1 MTAGLLNDAAA
12 ATLDW
17 LAPLLDEARRFYP
30 VPGGVVS
37 VTGPD
42 GPVAAVTFGEDVA
55 GVPMTT
61 DRAFAIGS
69 ISKFFTALVVD
80 AVVQEGQLH
89 FDDPIGSLLTWA
101 DLPGELAGIPLAAL
115 LNHTGGLPLGGD
127 VLPDDAGEI
136 AVARGVGRAGAS
148 RRFHYSNLGYLM
160 LGEAVLTATGRPLA
174 DHVAARILAPLGL
187 RGARSQASHADRET
201 MATGHWSARPD
212 RPWVPGDALETAPWF
227 ELNSASGNV
236 TATAG
241 DMDRF
246 AAAVLSVHAGLPVP
260 TGCALTPASLARAV
274 SDLAPGGEPVYA
286 VSGIVPASSSHY
298 GRGINV
304 EEVGGST
311 CLTHGGGMVGYST
324 FWLVDIERGFAV
336 TVLTNANGNCLAAHL
351 LARATHAAIVGQ
363 LSDYMPTISLDT
375 RVRGVMAGEG
385 RFIGQSGVLCLHSGA
400 DGAEVEFAG
409 TRATLFCPPEGRP
422 VSDHPQL
429 RTFPLDYH
437 LDEDAWTCG
446 PRTWRRDGGAVD
458 DGPPHPLEGHYRSY
472 SPWYRELRIYR
483 RSRRLYLA
491 AGDDV
496 EAPADE
502 LALVETDEGR
512 WRIGDDSWLPERLV
526 TGPLRHGSVAVI
538 TRDACPYSRVFSP

>member
-1 MTAGLLNDAAA
+1 MTAHLLSDAAA
-12 ATLDW
+12 ATRDW
-17 LAPLLDEARRFYP
+17 LAPLLDEARCFYP

-37 VTGPD
+37 VAGPD
-42 GPVAAVTFGEDVA
+42 GAVAAVAFGEDVA

-80 AVVQEGQLH
+80 AVVQEGELR

-101 DLPGELAGIPLAAL
+101 DLPRELGDIPLAAL
-115 LNHTGGLPLGGD
+115 LTHTGGLPLGGD

-136 AVARGVGRAGAS
+136 AVARGVGRAGAA

-160 LGEAVLTATGRPLA
+160 LGEAVLIATGRPLA
-174 DHVAARILAPLGL
+174 DHVAARLLSPLGL
-187 RGARSQASHADRET
+187 HAARSQASHADRGT

-227 ELNSASGNV
+227 ELDSASGNL
-236 TATAG
+236 TATVA

-246 AAAVLSVHAGLPVP
+246 GAAVLSAHAGAPAP
-260 TGCALTPASLARAV
+260 AGSALTPASLARAV

-286 VSGIVPASSSHY
+286 VPGIARASSSRY

-304 EEVGGST
+304 EAVDGST

-324 FWLVDIERGFAV
+324 FWLVDVGRGFAV
-336 TVLTNANGNCLAAHL
+336 TVLTNANGNSLAAHL
-351 LARATHAAIVGQ
+351 LARATHAAVVGH
-363 LSDYMPTISLDT
+363 LSATVPTITLDT
-375 RVRGVMAGEG
+375 RVRGPLAGEG
-385 RFIGQSGVLCLHSGA
+385 RFMGRSGVLEVRSGPDSVQVDLA
-400 DGAEVEFAG
+400 DSRG
-409 TRATLFCPPEGRP
+409 TLFRPPEGRT
-422 VSDHPQL
+422 VSDHPAL
-429 RTFPLDYH
+429 RTFPLGYDPE
-437 LDEDAWTCG
+437 DDAWTCG
-446 PRTWRRDGGAVD
+446 PRTWRRDGRAVD
-458 DGPPHPLEGHYRSY
+458 DGPPHPLEGHYRCY

-483 RSRRLYLA
+483 RSGRLYLA

-502 LALVETDEGR
+502 LALVELDEGY
-512 WRIGDDSWLPERLV
+512 WRIGDDPWLPERLV
-526 TGPLRHGSVAVI
+526 AGPLRHGSVAVI